1 MRHPDVEV
9 ARFASIDFV
18 GEPVWAAHPNLTGLT
33 DLVFENISP
42 REIEEALL
50 LHADV
55 ADAAVFGVPDKQ
67 WGESA
72 VAAVRLK
79 PGAQPNS
86 TGLEEFLRE
95 RLSRHK
101 VPRQWQFVEQ
111 FPVTPSGKIQK
122 FVLRERYLGE
132 ARPAAR

>member
-1 MRHPDVEV
+1 M
-9 ARFASIDFV
+9 
-18 GEPVWAAHPNLTGLT
+18 
-33 DLVFENISP
+33 
-42 REIEEALL
+42 

-79 PGAQPNS
+79 PGARQDPAA
-86 TGLEEFLRE
+86 LEEFLRE

-122 FVLRERYLGE
+122 FILRERYLAGVQ
-132 ARPAAR
+132 PAAR